1 MRSKEMWGA
10 ACADYFTAEEFF
22 AVLDRTVLLVLLVLK
37 TCGLPHDPDWRSTK
51 GRLDRIVTAEDVEKL
66 NVLVNELKKTLD
78 YVVRAYGVKR
88 AARRWGSRV

>member
-22 AVLDRTVLLVLLVLK
+22 KVLDSTVLLVVR
-37 TCGLPHDPDWRSTK
+37 TRGLPHDPDWRSIK
-51 GRLDRIVTAEDVEKL
+51 GRLDRAVTAEDVEKL
-66 NVLVNELKKTLD
+66 NVLVNGLKKTLD

-88 AARRWGSRV
+88 TARRWGSRV